1 MSEPVFKILLQG
13 VDQNASTSVDKVID
27 RLNRAKEAT
36 RKWND
41 ERSKMAKQDR
51 VEKFRQLSDEDKLLR
66 LRERQVQIER
76 RLLTA
81 TAQGNQLRIAALRLS
96 ASRNQRELGS
106 LGVRSGGGG
115 SGGSAVAG
123 GAVFGAASRFLAP
136 AAIFG
141 AMASAARSA
150 LQFADETSDLADQM
164 GITREQ
170 VVQITRAAGAAGVN
184 VRQVMGGLST
194 LSANRS
200 AALGGDLKAQ
210 ALFAKYGGNPN
221 EGNIL
226 TLAQQISGS
235 LGAGGIGSKDRG
247 AMGQLFGRRPEAIIA
262 ALRSIQDIGNFEDDI
277 AKVDAANAK
286 VESFW
291 NTVKEGL
298 VKTAAAVISAGEY
311 AMKIDRQTTGTLAGR
326 GGIGFGTFTP
336 AVKGFT
342 QGLGFGA
349 KRRAEDTVL
358 TPAGPA
364 KPATPLP
371 PIMGSIPQA
380 DSLARMGLYIGGG
393 PNSTAGIMRQQLSEL
408 KAIKDASRATTQS
421 IRNI

>member
-1 MSEPVFKILLQG
+1 MSDDTYTLKFTGEDKDLVEKI
-13 VDQNASTSVDKVID
+13 DKITD
-27 RLNRAKEAT
+27 RLNKNRELSVKFNRDRSAIARQERKTAFESLSLEERRT
-36 RKWND
+36 RLT
-41 ERSKMAKQDR
+41 Q
-51 VEKFRQLSDEDKLLR
+51 
-66 LRERQVQIER
+66 RQVELER
-76 RLLTA
+76 KLA
-81 TAQGNQLRIAALRLS
+81 TARSSGNDYRASALQLAIAGNKQALRGL
-96 ASRNQRELGS
+96 RQ
-106 LGVRSGGGG
+106 GGG
-115 SGGSAVAG
+115 SWAG
-123 GAVFGAASRFLAP
+123 NAAVFASAGRFLGP

-141 AMASAARSA
+141 ALAGAARSA
-150 LQFADETSDLADQM
+150 LRFADETSDLADQM

-210 ALFAKYGGNPN
+210 ALFSKYGGNPN

-235 LGAGGIGSKDRG
+235 LGAGGLGSKDRG

-286 VESFW
+286 IESFW
-291 NTVKEGL
+291 NTVKEGM

-342 QGLGFGA
+342 EGLGFGA

-371 PIMGSIPQA
+371 PIIGSIPQA

>member
-1 MSEPVFKILLQG
+1 MSDDTYTLKFTGEDKDLVEKI
-13 VDQNASTSVDKVID
+13 DKITD
-27 RLNRAKEAT
+27 RLNKNRELSVKFNRDRSAIARQERKTAFESLSLEERRT
-36 RKWND
+36 RLT
-41 ERSKMAKQDR
+41 Q
-51 VEKFRQLSDEDKLLR
+51 
-66 LRERQVQIER
+66 RQVELER
-76 RLLTA
+76 KLA
-81 TAQGNQLRIAALRLS
+81 TARSSGNDYRASALQLAMARNKQALGGLR
-96 ASRNQRELGS
+96 Q
-106 LGVRSGGGG
+106 GGG
-115 SGGSAVAG
+115 SWASNA
-123 GAVFGAASRFLAP
+123 AVFASAGRFLGP

-141 AMASAARSA
+141 ALTGAARSA
-150 LQFADETSDLADQM
+150 LRFADETSDLADQM

-235 LGAGGIGSKDRG
+235 LGAGGLGSKDRG

-286 VESFW
+286 IESFW
-291 NTVKEGL
+291 NTVKEGM

-342 QGLGFGA
+342 EGLGFGA

-371 PIMGSIPQA
+371 PIIGSIPQA